1 MFTKL
6 YLDTTN
12 PDLTLSQMLSQ
23 NSTPILVSVL
33 FHTIVY
39 VLFINLAYSV
49 FFGRLLSMKIN
60 SRLIFALL
68 IIMIFGYIARF
79 YHVKDI
85 YKAYNKDMSKVRTHL
100 DQLFISWIFIA

>member
-1 MFTKL
+1 MFTKI

>member
-12 PDLTLSQMLSQ
+12 PNLTLSEMLSQ
-23 NSTPILVSVL
+23 NSYPILVSVL

-39 VLFINLAYSV
+39 VLFVNLTYSV

-60 SRLIFALL
+60 SRLIFSLL

>member
-12 PDLTLSQMLSQ
+12 PNLTLSEMLSQ
-23 NSTPILVSVL
+23 NSYPILVSVL

-39 VLFINLAYSV
+39 VLFVNLAYSV

-60 SRLIFALL
+60 SRLIFSLL